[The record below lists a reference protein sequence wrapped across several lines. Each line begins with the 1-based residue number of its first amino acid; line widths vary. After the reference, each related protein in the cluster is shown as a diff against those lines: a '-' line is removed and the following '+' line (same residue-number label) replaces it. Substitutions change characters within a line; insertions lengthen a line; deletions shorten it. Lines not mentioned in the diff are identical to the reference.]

1 MNLFYIISLL
11 FILKADTFYIISY
24 LKIINKYSI
33 ENYINHYEKR
43 NFIIDSDKNFVYI
56 NKMCDNDLNYE
67 CAEDDIEKIDIY
79 SNNIEYFY

>member
-11 FILKADTFYIISY
+11 CILRADTFYIISY

-33 ENYINHYEKR
+33 ENYINDYEKR
-43 NFIIDSDKNFVYI
+43 NFIIDSDQHFVYI
-56 NKMCDNDLNYE
+56 NKMCDNDMNYE

-79 SNNIEYFY
+79 SNNIEYLY